1 VCTEV
6 ANALGVSPFPFYFG
20 MLVGTG
26 IGGNLTPVG
35 ATANVLACGILEKRG
50 YKIEFGKYAAIAW
63 PFTIAA
69 VLTAYIL
76 IAIFWL

>member
-1 VCTEV
+1 M
-6 ANALGVSPFPFYFG
+6 LGASPYPFYYG

-50 YKIEFGKYAAIAW
+50 HKVELLRYMKMSV
-63 PFTIAA
+63 PFSLSA
-69 VLTAYIL
+69 VLAVQL
-76 IAIFWL
+76 LLQFFWL